1 MKFILNVDGTNSG
14 GKFLE
19 NYVGQQVDIESLYK
33 NIDVNSPPL
42 ATLKTEDGKQH
53 SIQLIDVRF
62 IGDCVFIHCF
72 VIEHDDKHGGKALLR
87 LKPVHNL
94 VETINPSTNA
104 GIA

>member
-1 MKFILNVDGTNSG
+1 MKFILNVDGTNTG

-62 IGDCVFIHCF
+62 IGEYIFIHCCA
-72 VIEHDDKHGGKALLR
+72 IQHDDKHGGKVLLR
-87 LKPVHNL
+87 LKPVFDLENI
-94 VETINPSTNA
+94 VNP
-104 GIA
+104 

>member
-42 ATLKTEDGKQH
+42 ATLKTSDNKQH

-62 IGDCVFIHCF
+62 IGEYIYIHCF
-72 VIEHDDKHGGKALLR
+72 AIQHDDKNGGKALLR
-87 LKPVHNL
+87 LKPVCDL
-94 VETINPSTNA
+94 EKIVNP
-104 GIA
+104 